1 MFKTRTKILS
11 LSAAIIALVL
21 FAAACSS
28 DDDDSS
34 SDTAAP
40 AAAEP
45 AAAQAAPAPSGSLL
59 DTVRERGEVIC
70 GVRDAL
76 AGFAVVDESGNYSG
90 FDIEF
95 CRVVAAGVLGDADAV
110 DFRPLQTAD
119 RFTALQSGEVD
130 VLIRNTTWTAT
141 RDGTEASNFLFTT
154 LYDGQGFIVPASS
167 GITSLEELDG
177 SNICVATGTT
187 TELNLNAVFNAR
199 GIDFNPVTFSSNTE
213 LQPAYKA
220 GQCESYTADASTL
233 ATYKFTSEQQGD
245 PEQFVIPEV
254 ISKEPLGP
262 VVLDGDTQWAQAVN
276 WSVMATVQAWEYGL
290 DSTNINSYSGDD
302 NNIKNFLGEEG
313 FDPGLGLD
321 SDFAVNV
328 ISQVGNYKEIYE
340 RTLEP
345 LGLPMEGSRN
355 KLWTDGGLLYTPP
368 YR

>member
-1 MFKTRTKILS
+1 MPKIRTKLLTLS
-11 LSAAIIALVL
+11 LAMAALVL

-34 SDTAAP
+34 PTTTAAP
-40 AAAEP
+40 A
-45 AAAQAAPAPSGSLL
+45 AAPAPSGSLL

-76 AGFAVVDESGNYSG
+76 PGFAIVDASGNYSG

-119 RFTALQSGEVD
+119 RFTALQSREVD

-141 RDGTEASNFLFTT
+141 RDGTEGSNFLFTT
-154 LYDGQGFIVPASS
+154 LYDGQGFIVPADS

-177 SNICVATGTT
+177 ANICVATGTT

-199 GIDFNPVTFSSNTE
+199 NINFNPVTFGSNTE
-213 LQPAYKA
+213 LQPAYES

-233 ATYKFTSEQQGD
+233 ATYKFTSEEAGG
-245 PEQFVIPEV
+245 PEQFVIPDV

-276 WSVMATVQAWEYGL
+276 WAVMATVQAWEFGL
-290 DSTNINSYSGDD
+290 DSTNINNYSGED
-302 NNIKNFLGEEG
+302 NNIKNFLGQEG

-355 KLWTDGGLLYTPP
+355 KLWTEGGLLYTPP